1 MTQQITEV
9 QTTATIKHLDGTFRQ
24 SATVGSNGIVRI
36 EHTGGMVCNLYT
48 LQGLYCTV
56 QCTVIQWSAPIP
68 EVVNK
73 VDINVDVP
81 TEKHAVQTVD
91 SSAIKKR
98 LVKKS
103 ARTLQ
108 D

>member
-1 MTQQITEV
+1 MTQQITEI

-24 SATVGSNGIVRI
+24 SATVGSNGITLI
-36 EHTGGMVCNLYT
+36 EHTGGLVCNLYT
-48 LQGLYCTV
+48 VRGLYCTV

-68 EVVNK
+68 DVVNG
-73 VDINVDVP
+73 VDIGVDVP
-81 TEKHAVQTVD
+81 VEKYTVQTD
-91 SSAIKKR
+91 TSALKKR